1 MKKIVALLTVSI
13 ILLSCNNRN
22 TPSPTNA
29 INAFLGA
36 MKKGDQTAFKS
47 MLTKKDV
54 EVMEVAEKM
63 AKSMG
68 LSDETTKQLKDEY
81 ILKAKSATYTI
92 KSEKIEGDKA
102 TVNVEIKDA
111 DKTDTQ
117 QFNLVKENGAWKISL
132 FADMGG
138 MDINEFKVASDSLK
152 SLLKGVNMDS
162 AVNSMKDLFKESEKN
177 KEKLEE
183 LGKEMEEAAKQYEK
197 SQNK

>member
-13 ILLSCNNRN
+13 ILFSCNNSD
-22 TPSPTNA
+22 TSSPTNA

-102 TVNVEIKDA
+102 TVDVEIKDA

-162 AVNSMKDLFKESEKN
+162 PVNSMKDLFKEAEKN

>member
-13 ILLSCNNRN
+13 ILFSCNNSD
-22 TPSPTNA
+22 TSSPTNA

-54 EVMEVAEKM
+54 EVMEAAEKM

-68 LSDETTKQLKDEY
+68 LSDETTKQMKDEY

-102 TVNVEIKDA
+102 TVDVEIKDA

-132 FADMGG
+132 FAGMGG
-138 MDINEFKVASDSLK
+138 MDMNELKVAADSLK

-162 AVNSMKDLFKESEKN
+162 AVNSMKDLFKEAEKN
-177 KEKLEE
+177 KGKLEE
-183 LGKEMEEAAKQYEK
+183 FGKKMEEAAKEYEK

>member
-1 MKKIVALLTVSI
+1 MKKIVVLLTVSI
-13 ILLSCNNRN
+13 ILFSCNNSD
-22 TPSPTNA
+22 TSSPTNA
-29 INAFLGA
+29 INTFLGA

-54 EVMEVAEKM
+54 EVMEVAEKI

-68 LSDETTKQLKDEY
+68 ISDETTKQLKDEY

-102 TVNVEIKDA
+102 TVDVEIKDA

-132 FADMGG
+132 FSDMGG
-138 MDINEFKVASDSLK
+138 LDMNEFKVASDSLK

-162 AVNSMKDLFKESEKN
+162 AVNSMKDLFKEAEKN
-177 KEKLEE
+177 KGKLEE
-183 LGKEMEEAAKQYEK
+183 LGKEMEKAAKEFEK

>member
-1 MKKIVALLTVSI
+1 MKKIVVLLTVSI
-13 ILLSCNNRN
+13 ILFSCNNSD
-22 TPSPTNA
+22 TSSPTNA

-54 EVMEVAEKM
+54 EVMEVAEKI

-68 LSDETTKQLKDEY
+68 ISDETTKQLKNEY

-102 TVNVEIKDA
+102 TVDVEIKDA
-111 DKTDTQ
+111 DKTNTQ

-132 FADMGG
+132 FSDMGG
-138 MDINEFKVASDSLK
+138 MDMNEFKVASDSLK

-162 AVNSMKDLFKESEKN
+162 AVNSMKDLFKEAEKN
-177 KEKLEE
+177 KGKLEE
-183 LGKEMEEAAKQYEK
+183 LGKEMEEATKQYEK
-197 SQNK
+197 SLNK

>member
-13 ILLSCNNRN
+13 ILFSCNNSD
-22 TPSPTNA
+22 TSSPTNA

-54 EVMEVAEKM
+54 EVMEAAEKM

-68 LSDETTKQLKDEY
+68 LSDETTKQMKDEY

-102 TVNVEIKDA
+102 TVDVEIKDA

-132 FADMGG
+132 FAVMGG
-138 MDINEFKVASDSLK
+138 MDMNELKVAADSLK

-162 AVNSMKDLFKESEKN
+162 AVNSMKDLFKEAEKN
-177 KEKLEE
+177 KGKLEE
-183 LGKEMEEAAKQYEK
+183 FGKKMEEAAKEYEK

>member
-13 ILLSCNNRN
+13 ILFSCNNSD
-22 TPSPTNA
+22 TSSPTNA

-102 TVNVEIKDA
+102 TVDVEIKDA

-138 MDINEFKVASDSLK
+138 MDMNEFKVASDSLK

-177 KEKLEE
+177 KGKLEE
-183 LGKEMEEAAKQYEK
+183 LGKEIEEAAKEYEK
-197 SQNK
+197 TQNK

>member
-1 MKKIVALLTVSI
+1 MKKIVVLLTVSI
-13 ILLSCNNRN
+13 ILFSCTNSD
-22 TPSPTNA
+22 TSSPTNA
-29 INAFLGA
+29 INTFLGA

-54 EVMEVAEKM
+54 EVMEVAEKI

-68 LSDETTKQLKDEY
+68 ISDETTKQLKDEY

-102 TVNVEIKDA
+102 TVDVEIKDA

-132 FADMGG
+132 FSDMGG
-138 MDINEFKVASDSLK
+138 MDMNEFKVASDSLK

-162 AVNSMKDLFKESEKN
+162 AVNSMKDLFKEAEKN
-177 KEKLEE
+177 KGKLEE
-183 LGKEMEEAAKQYEK
+183 LGKEMEKVAKEYEK

>member
-1 MKKIVALLTVSI
+1 MKNLFVLLTAS
-13 ILLSCNNRN
+13 ILLFSCNNSN
-22 TPSPTNA
+22 TSSPTNA
-29 INAFLGA
+29 INAFLDA

-54 EVMEVAEKM
+54 EVMEAAEKM

-68 LSDETTKQLKDEY
+68 LSDETTKQMKDEY

-92 KSEKIEGDKA
+92 KSEKVEGDKA
-102 TVNVEIKDA
+102 TVDVEIKDA

-132 FADMGG
+132 FAGMGG
-138 MDINEFKVASDSLK
+138 IDMKEFKGAADSLK

-162 AVNSMKDLFKESEKN
+162 AVNSMRDLFKDAEKN
-177 KEKLEE
+177 KGKLEE
-183 LGKEMEEAAKQYEK
+183 LGKKMEEEAKKFEN
-197 SQNK
+197 SQK